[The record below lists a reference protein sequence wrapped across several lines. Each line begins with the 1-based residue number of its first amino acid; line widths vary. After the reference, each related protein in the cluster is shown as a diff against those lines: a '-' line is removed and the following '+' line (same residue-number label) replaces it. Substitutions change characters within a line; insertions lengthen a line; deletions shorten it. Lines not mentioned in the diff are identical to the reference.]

1 VVNKAIYSV
10 YKDGMAFRC
19 VARRLARDFW
29 VKPSEAMIRR
39 WCTDYADGLDFEGD
53 YQKWVVEEFSGVLCV
68 DEVYQGQLALLLAV
82 DPSVAGSDRLVGYEL
97 IHGQVQR
104 KDVERF
110 LSRLKQAGIE
120 PEEVVTDGSP
130 LYPGTLKEVWP
141 EAAHQLCL
149 FHESKLVIGKIY
161 KAIAA
166 LRKKS
171 LPKAPPVTQTRSL
184 KGVPP
189 KCPLPEKLAL
199 HTVQPSQGFW
209 PCTTKESQ
217 AGPSAA
223 RPATLA
229 TRSRDGFAERSQRI

>member
-1 VVNKAIYSV
+1 
-10 YKDGMAFRC
+10 MA
-19 VARRLARDFW
+19 RLC
-29 VKPSEAMIRR
+29 IRER
-39 WCTDYADGLDFEGD
+39 S
-53 YQKWVVEEFSGVLCV
+53 KR
-68 DEVYQGQLALLLAV
+68 ALT
-82 DPSVAGSDRLVGYEL
+82 GS
-97 IHGQVQR
+97 
-104 KDVERF
+104 
-110 LSRLKQAGIE
+110 S
-120 PEEVVTDGSP
+120 
-130 LYPGTLKEVWP
+130 
-141 EAAHQLCL
+141 AHQLCL

-223 RPATLA
+223 RAATLP
-229 TRSRDGFAERSQRI
+229 TRSR